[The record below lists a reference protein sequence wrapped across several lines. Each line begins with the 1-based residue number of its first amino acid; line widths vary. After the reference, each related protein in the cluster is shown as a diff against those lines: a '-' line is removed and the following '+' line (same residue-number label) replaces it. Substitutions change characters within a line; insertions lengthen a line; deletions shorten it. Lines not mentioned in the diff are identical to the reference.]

1 MTSEILAALVLGFAG
16 AGHCIGMCGGIS
28 AALTLGVNKTS
39 QQTLFFTLLFN
50 LGRILS
56 YTIIGALIGGLAA
69 LIQLN
74 QFLEQSLYVAG
85 TLLILMGLSIGQIW
99 HGVRHIEI
107 IGKGVWKFIR
117 PLTKQLMP
125 IKNVKQALCLGLLW
139 GWLPCGLI
147 YSSLIWASS
156 SASWQQSGLLMF
168 AFGIGTLPA
177 NLATGVLAEQ
187 LKVLLRKRLNQ
198 RLMGL
203 VMVCLGLY
211 TLPLWH

>member
-50 LGRILS
+50 LGRIIS

-74 QFLEQSLYVAG
+74 QFLEESLYLAG
-85 TLLILMGLSIGQIW
+85 TLLILMGLSVAQIW

-107 IGKGVWKFIR
+107 IGKGVWTFIR

-125 IKNVKQALCLGLLW
+125 IKNVKQALCLGLFW

-187 LKVLLRKRLNQ
+187 LKMLLRKRLNQ

>member
-1 MTSEILAALVLGFAG
+1 
-16 AGHCIGMCGGIS
+16 
-28 AALTLGVNKTS
+28 
-39 QQTLFFTLLFN
+39 
-50 LGRILS
+50 
-56 YTIIGALIGGLAA
+56 
-69 LIQLN
+69 
-74 QFLEQSLYVAG
+74 
-85 TLLILMGLSIGQIW
+85 
-99 HGVRHIEI
+99 
-107 IGKGVWKFIR
+107 
-117 PLTKQLMP
+117 
-125 IKNVKQALCLGLLW
+125 LLW